1 MGNEHLQESFW
12 HDTFA
17 LKGAVTL
24 TISERVL
31 VFAAIALVIS
41 LIDYGVHPTMALLG
55 IEVAPYEVG
64 GAALGLLLV
73 LRTNAGYDRW
83 WEGRKLWGG
92 IVNQSRNLAIAAL
105 AYGPDDPV
113 WRDRVVRWT
122 VAFAHAARRSLRD
135 ERMLPKIAAL
145 LGDEAAAAVAASEHM
160 PGFIALMLARLLRE
174 GCDRLEM
181 DRFAFLQADRA
192 RAELIDL
199 IGGCERIRK
208 TPLPRAYAI
217 NIRRFI
223 FLFLATL
230 PFALLNRAGNW
241 LTAPVTVLVAYP
253 ILALDQIGVELQ
265 NPFDTRNLGH
275 LPLDAICETIERNLL
290 ALREVG
296 PGHAMIDGSG
306 SGPLT
311 SGFGKERMG

>member
-122 VAFAHAARRSLRD
+122 VAFAHAGAAQPARRADAPEDRRPARRRGRRRGRGRRSTC
-135 ERMLPKIAAL
+135 P
-145 LGDEAAAAVAASEHM
+145 ASS
-160 PGFIALMLARLLRE
+160 P
-174 GCDRLEM
+174 
-181 DRFAFLQADRA
+181 
-192 RAELIDL
+192 
-199 IGGCERIRK
+199 
-208 TPLPRAYAI
+208 
-217 NIRRFI
+217 
-223 FLFLATL
+223 
-230 PFALLNRAGNW
+230 
-241 LTAPVTVLVAYP
+241 
-253 ILALDQIGVELQ
+253 
-265 NPFDTRNLGH
+265 
-275 LPLDAICETIERNLL
+275 
-290 ALREVG
+290 
-296 PGHAMIDGSG
+296 
-306 SGPLT
+306 
-311 SGFGKERMG
+311 